1 MSAKA
6 VIARQAQST
15 LTQRSIELIIVV
27 AAAAAAAGFVVVVV
41 VSIIIMGYDNYSRSV
56 MSTIP
61 YFSYTYMCYH
71 YKY

>member
-27 AAAAAAAGFVVVVV
+27 AAAAAGFVVVV

>member
-27 AAAAAAAGFVVVVV
+27 AAAAAAGFVVVVV

>member
-27 AAAAAAAGFVVVVV
+27 AAAAAGFVVVVV